1 MAAINCKIRTNNNAM
16 SLRSDVSQAGR
27 DAAPAGGTRLQHVL
41 QVGANVIAAP
51 QEDRVVVTVTAE
63 RSEMQQ
69 VLKTAIAESL
79 EWIQGK
85 GPYLGI
91 TRIVIQA
98 TDPGINFDITVFL
111 SDGGSPLVQ
120 GVLHDLHL
128 NNRMTHTSEEGIL
141 NEIETM
147 LRISEGKNFKVR
159 YQRKLGG
166 E

>member
-1 MAAINCKIRTNNNAM
+1 M

-27 DAAPAGGTRLQHVL
+27 DAAPADGARLQHVL

-51 QEDRVVVTVTAE
+51 QQDRTIVTVMAE
-63 RSEMQQ
+63 RSEMQE

-85 GPYLGI
+85 GRIRGI
-91 TRIVIQA
+91 TRIEIKA
-98 TDPGINFDITVFL
+98 TNPGINFNVIVYL
-111 SDGGSPLVQ
+111 SDGDQPLVQ
-120 GVLHDLHL
+120 GVLHDLRL

-147 LRISEGKNFKVR
+147 LRISEGKNFWVR

>member
-1 MAAINCKIRTNNNAM
+1 M

-51 QEDRVVVTVTAE
+51 QEDRTIVTVTAE

-69 VLKTAIAESL
+69 VLETAIAKSL

-85 GPYLGI
+85 GPHRGI
-91 TRIVIQA
+91 TRIEIKA
-98 TDPGINFDITVFL
+98 TNPGMTFNITVFL
-111 SDGGSPLVQ
+111 SEGGDPLVQ
-120 GVLHDLHL
+120 GVMGNMDL
-128 NNRMTHTSEEGIL
+128 NFRMSDPSETTVL
-141 NEIETM
+141 DYIET
-147 LRISEGKNFKVR
+147 LLEGSKAENFWVR
-159 YQRKLGG
+159 YQQKLGG

>member
-1 MAAINCKIRTNNNAM
+1 M

-41 QVGANVIAAP
+41 QVGANVNEAP
-51 QEDRVVVTVTAE
+51 QEDRVVVTATAE
-63 RSEMQQ
+63 RSEMQEL
-69 VLKTAIAESL
+69 LKTAIAESL

-85 GPYLGI
+85 GMYRGI
-91 TRIVIQA
+91 TRIEIQA
-98 TDPGINFDITVFL
+98 TDPGITFNITVFL
-111 SDGGSPLVQ
+111 SEGGKPLVQ
-120 GVLHDLHL
+120 GMLHDLHL

-147 LRISEGKNFKVR
+147 LRISKGKNFKLG